1 MTDISAQRLRLTLRQ
16 LEVFAATAQA
26 GSTRAGAG
34 RVARSPSAAG
44 AALADLE
51 AALGAPL
58 FDRVGRRL
66 LLNDAGQALLPQAL
80 SLLQQAQELQALF
93 GRQQAAPLRV
103 AASLTI
109 GEYLLPAHIA
119 RWREQHPER
128 PVQMSI
134 GNTRSVIDAVVAHE
148 AEVGFVEGRQ
158 SHPQL
163 RWRDW
168 LDDELLVVA
177 GPGSRWARRAP
188 GTAALAQAPW
198 ILRELGSGTR
208 EVADHWLQQHL
219 GDVTPVAEL
228 GSTEAVKQLV
238 ATGAGLTLV
247 SRHAVEHDLAVRR
260 LAAVRTGL
268 PPARRRLSVVTR
280 RDRAL
285 GPAAQAFVAMC
296 AP

>member
-1 MTDISAQRLRLTLRQ
+1 MNDISAQRLRLTLRQ

-26 GSTRAGAG
+26 GSTRAGAE

-51 AALGAPL
+51 AALGTPL
-58 FDRVGRRL
+58 FDREGRRL
-66 LLNDAGQALLPQAL
+66 LLSEAGRELLPQAL
-80 SLLQQAQELQALF
+80 ALLQQAHELQSLF
-93 GRQQAAPLRV
+93 GRPRAAPLRV

-119 RWREQHPER
+119 RWRAQHPER
-128 PVQMSI
+128 PVQLAI

-163 RWRDW
+163 KGRDW
-168 LDDELLVVA
+168 LADELQVVA
-177 GPGSRWARRAP
+177 APGSRWARRAP
-188 GTAALAQAPW
+188 TAAALAQAPW

-219 GDVTPVAEL
+219 GDVAPVAEL

-238 ATGAGLTLV
+238 ATGAGLALL
-247 SRHAVEHDLAVRR
+247 SRHAVAQDLATRR
-260 LAAVRTGL
+260 LALVRTPL
-268 PPARRRLSVVTR
+268 PPARRQLSIVTR
-280 RDRAL
+280 RDHAL
-285 GPAAQAFVAMC
+285 GTAAQAFVAMC
-296 AP
+296 RG